1 MKIGL
6 IGAGAIANFLLTEIN
21 QKGYGHFQVTD
32 VFVRNKNKYHALEDK
47 FNLKLHTDLESFLRT
62 EIDLVIEVASVTAV
76 KTLLPAILEQ
86 KDVLIVSVGAL
97 VDQIFMKN
105 LTQIAK
111 NNQRKLYLPSG
122 AIGGLDLL
130 QNAHALKTVDH
141 VTLTT
146 RKPANT
152 LINEELSK
160 EKVVF
165 EGKAEDAIKQ
175 FPKNINV
182 AIILSLAGIGIEKTT
197 VRIIADPKL
206 DKNIHQINISG
217 DFGEANFE
225 FKNNPLPLNPK
236 TSYLTALSIL
246 GTLERLHQS
255 IKIG

>member
-1 MKIGL
+1 MKFGL

-21 QKGYGHFQVTD
+21 QKGYDHFQVTD

-111 NNQRKLYLPSG
+111 NNQRTLYLPSG

-165 EGKAEDAIKQ
+165 E
-175 FPKNINV
+175 
-182 AIILSLAGIGIEKTT
+182 
-197 VRIIADPKL
+197 
-206 DKNIHQINISG
+206 
-217 DFGEANFE
+217 
-225 FKNNPLPLNPK
+225 
-236 TSYLTALSIL
+236 
-246 GTLERLHQS
+246 
-255 IKIG
+255 